1 MIDAEELSYCFKYLY
16 FVDLKYSVS
25 IFQED
30 LPLKLSKR
38 VSMAWK
44 KNSGD
49 NSGAPSQVRLHY

>member
-1 MIDAEELSYCFKYLY
+1 MHMIDAEELSYYFKYLY

-30 LPLKLSKR
+30 LPLKLSKW

-44 KNSGD
+44 KILEIIVEHS
-49 NSGAPSQVRLHY
+49 PK